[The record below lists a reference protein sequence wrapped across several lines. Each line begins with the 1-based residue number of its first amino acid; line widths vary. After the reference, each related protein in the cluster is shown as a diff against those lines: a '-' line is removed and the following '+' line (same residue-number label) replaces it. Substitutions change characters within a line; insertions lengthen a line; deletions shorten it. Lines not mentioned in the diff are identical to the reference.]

1 MITFDQVQG
10 FLLPTYYGVSALHN
24 FFLDNQLSNEA
35 QNHEN
40 SNVPKHAKWWHA
52 LGLCSFCL
60 PLVLLSEGFAVL
72 NDKLEIWSRTRKRK
86 SRKMRC

>member
-1 MITFDQVQG
+1 MKLKSLDRGLKAQLV
-10 FLLPTYYGVSALHN
+10 VAC
-24 FFLDNQLSNEA
+24 FLDNQLSNEA

-52 LGLCSFCL
+52 LGPCSFCL

-72 NDKLEIWSRTRKRK
+72 KYKLEIWSRTRKRK